1 MYTCTSTVYRAT
13 FPLSVSQLS
22 ALIIINVINV
32 NTKKI
37 VGDDLAIV
45 GGLFIDKRRSL
56 VINIINVITGVRR
69 NHFPNRSESFFSPL
83 SGRSLSVY
91 LSGVVFCLQWFKSS
105 SIESRS
111 YSRSTTFSD
120 FEVAIVFDYILI
132 SLSTTFN
139 GSNK

>member
-22 ALIIINVINV
+22 ALIILNVINV

-69 NHFPNRSESFFSPL
+69 NHFPNRSESFFFSVIWSLVIGLLERGSLLSP
-83 SGRSLSVY
+83 
-91 LSGVVFCLQWFKSS
+91 VV
-105 SIESRS
+105 
-111 YSRSTTFSD
+111 
-120 FEVAIVFDYILI
+120 
-132 SLSTTFN
+132 
-139 GSNK
+139 